1 MLIVRYTDD
10 QHLELIVILVTGGLG
25 FIGSHTVR
33 ALLDAGEECVLV
45 QRRPAQLSPV
55 LADTNVALERADVA
69 DLDALRAI
77 GKRYDIS
84 GIVHLAG
91 SMPWP
96 PDSSRPIEQARDA
109 LGSWFNITQV
119 ASEWGVRR
127 VSVASTIGVYGG
139 SGHPAISPKTCLCHS
154 HTRT

>member
-33 ALLDAGEECVLV
+33 AL